1 MWYYKRIMHYVVG
14 LGNPGTK
21 YALSRHNVGWIVLD
35 QLCALVDVPQPVMQN
50 ALSGRTTEGRI
61 AGSAVTVLYP
71 ETYMN
76 NSGVAVRKLVPHTN
90 LAQLIVL
97 YDDIDLPLGDVRVSF
112 GRGSG
117 GHNGLTSIIEKLGS
131 KDFVR
136 VRIGIGKTGF
146 WPWEKVTTKRPAG
159 GGALERYVL
168 GNFTKKELD
177 TIDKASVQI
186 LEVVA
191 TIVSKGHVA
200 AMNLY
205 N

>member
-1 MWYYKRIMHYVVG
+1 VYYIVG
-14 LGNPGTK
+14 LGNPGQK
-21 YALSRHNVGWIVLD
+21 YTTTRHNVGWIVLD
-35 QLCALVDVPQPVMQN
+35 HICELIAAPITRLDPAFSGLLTDGVIGGVP
-50 ALSGRTTEGRI
+50 
-61 AGSAVTVLYP
+61 VTVLYP
-71 ETYMN
+71 NTFMN
-76 NSGVAVRKLVPHTN
+76 NSGTAV
-90 LAQLIVL
+90 
-97 YDDIDLPLGDVRVSF
+97 YDDIDLPLGEIRVSF

-136 VRIGIGKTGF
+136 VRIGIGKVGF
-146 WPWEKVTTKRPAG
+146 WPWEKNTTKRPVG

>member
-1 MWYYKRIMHYVVG
+1 MHYIVG
-14 LGNPGTK
+14 LGNPGEK
-21 YALSRHNVGWIVLD
+21 YANTRHNMGWVILD
-35 QLCALVDVPQPVMQN
+35 HLRSLVDFP
-50 ALSGRTTEGRI
+50 ALKEDKKFSGRTTEGRI
-61 AGSAVTVLYP
+61 AGEMVTVLYP
-71 ETYMN
+71 DTFMN
-76 NSGVAVRKLVPHTN
+76 SSGAAVRKLVPHDAIKH
-90 LAQLIVL
+90 LVVL
-97 YDDIDLPLGDVRVSF
+97 YDDIDLPLGEVRVSY

-146 WPWEKVTTKRPAG
+146 WPWEKGVAKRPAG
-159 GGALERYVL
+159 GSALERYVL

-177 TIDKASVQI
+177 VIDKVSVQI

-200 AMNLY
+200 AMNLF

>member
-1 MWYYKRIMHYVVG
+1 MVLFGMHYIVG
-14 LGNPGTK
+14 LGNPGEK

-35 QLCALVDVPQPVMQN
+35 HLRSLVDLP
-50 ALSGRTTEGRI
+50 ALMTEKKFNGQITDGRI
-61 AGSAVTVLYP
+61 AGAPVTVLYP
-71 ETYMN
+71 DTFMN
-76 NSGVAVRKLVPHTN
+76 NSGTAVRKLVPHNALTH
-90 LAQLIVL
+90 LVVL
-97 YDDIDLPLGDVRVSF
+97 YDDIDLPLGEVRVSF

-117 GHNGLTSIIEKLGS
+117 GHNGVSSIIEKLGS

-146 WPWEKVTTKRPAG
+146 WPWERGVTKRPAG

-191 TIVSKGHVA
+191 TIVSKGLVA

>member
-1 MWYYKRIMHYVVG
+1 MHYVVG
-14 LGNPGTK
+14 LGNPGEK
-21 YALSRHNVGWIVLD
+21 YANTRHNVGWVMLD
-35 QLCALVDVPQPVMQN
+35 HVCKLIGMPKVIEQKAY
-50 ALSGRTTEGRI
+50 SGRVTEGRI
-61 AGSAVTVLYP
+61 AGESVTVLYP
-71 ETYMN
+71 DTFMN
-76 NSGVAVRKLVPHTN
+76 NSGVAVRKLVPHDAVKH
-90 LAQLIVL
+90 LVVL
-97 YDDIDLPLGDVRVSF
+97 YDDIDLPLGEVRVSF

-117 GHNGLTSIIEKLGS
+117 GHNGLTSIIEKLGT

-146 WPWEKVTTKRPAG
+146 WPWEKGVTKRPSG

-177 TIDKASVQI
+177 VIDKASVQI

>member
-1 MWYYKRIMHYVVG
+1 MHYLVG
-14 LGNPGTK
+14 LGNPGEK
-21 YALSRHNVGWIVLD
+21 YANTRHNVGWIMLD
-35 QLCALVDVPQPVMQN
+35 HVCALLSLPSATPDKKF
-50 ALSGRTTEGRI
+50 SGRVTAGRI
-61 AGSAVTVLYP
+61 AGEMVTVLYP
-71 ETYMN
+71 DTFMN
-76 NSGVAVRKLVPHTN
+76 NSGTAVRKLVPHDAIKH
-90 LAQLIVL
+90 LVVL
-97 YDDIDLPLGDVRVSF
+97 YDDIDLPLGEVRVSF

-146 WPWEKVTTKRPAG
+146 WPWEKGVTKRPAG

-177 TIDKASVQI
+177 VIDKASVQI
-186 LEVVA
+186 LEVIA

>member
-1 MWYYKRIMHYVVG
+1 MHYIAG
-14 LGNPGTK
+14 LGNPGEK
-21 YALSRHNVGWIVLD
+21 YANTRHNVGWVVLD
-35 QLCALVDVPQPVMQN
+35 HICALVGLPSAIEDKKF
-50 ALSGRTTEGRI
+50 SGRVTGGRI
-61 AGSAVTVLYP
+61 AGEMVTVLYP
-71 ETYMN
+71 DTFMN
-76 NSGVAVRKLVPHTN
+76 NSGTAVRKLVPHDAIKH
-90 LAQLIVL
+90 LVVL
-97 YDDIDLPLGDVRVSF
+97 YDDIDLPLGEVRVSF

-146 WPWEKVTTKRPAG
+146 WPWEKGTTKRPAG

-177 TIDKASVQI
+177 VIDKASVQI

-191 TIVSKGHVA
+191 TIVSKGHVS
-200 AMNLY
+200 AMNVY

>member
-1 MWYYKRIMHYVVG
+1 MHYLVG
-14 LGNPGTK
+14 LGNPGLK

-35 QLCALVDVPQPVMQN
+35 HLCSLVGLPAAIEQK
-50 ALSGRTTEGRI
+50 AFSGRVTEGRI
-61 AGSAVTVLYP
+61 GGELVTVLYP
-71 ETYMN
+71 DTFMN
-76 NSGVAVRKLVPHTN
+76 NSGTAVRKLVPHDA
-90 LAQLIVL
+90 LKHLIVL
-97 YDDIDLPLGDVRVSF
+97 YDDIDLPLGEVRVSF

-117 GHNGLTSIIEKLGS
+117 GHNGVTSIIEKLGS
-131 KDFVR
+131 KDFIR
-136 VRIGIGKTGF
+136 VRIGIGKVGF
-146 WPWEKVTTKRPAG
+146 WPWEKGTTKRPAG

-191 TIVSKGHVA
+191 TIVSKGHVV